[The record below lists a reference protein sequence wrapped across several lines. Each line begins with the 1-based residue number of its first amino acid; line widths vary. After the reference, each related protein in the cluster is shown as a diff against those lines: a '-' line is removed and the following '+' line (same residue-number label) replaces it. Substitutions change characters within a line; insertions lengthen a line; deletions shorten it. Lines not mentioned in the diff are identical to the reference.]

1 MRSRSVLLFPEG
13 TRSGDGVVRP
23 FKKGGLVLAIQ
34 AQMPVVPVALCHT
47 RSIAGAKIEA
57 FKAIE
62 KCDVRLVVGK
72 PISTVGMAFED
83 RDKLAATLHAEVV
96 RLKTLW
102 ESKKGA
108 ELGNAER
115 AET

>member
-1 MRSRSVLLFPEG
+1 
-13 TRSGDGVVRP
+13 
-23 FKKGGLVLAIQ
+23 
-34 AQMPVVPVALCHT
+34 MPVVPVALCHT

-108 ELGNAER
+108 ELGNAEVEPFWSCFKPTPPHPSR
-115 AET
+115 AWGRIHDAYRELS